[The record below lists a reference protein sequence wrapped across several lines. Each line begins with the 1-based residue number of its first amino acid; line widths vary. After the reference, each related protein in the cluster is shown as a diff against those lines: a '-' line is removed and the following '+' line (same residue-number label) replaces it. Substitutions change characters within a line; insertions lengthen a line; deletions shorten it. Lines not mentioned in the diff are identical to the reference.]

1 MYELFVICKS
11 HKSTCYTYIHYK
23 NSKGGGMKAATLAK
37 TFGNDDFPIKLMKNT
52 KPRGTLSMISMSL
65 YCENKI

>member
-1 MYELFVICKS
+1 
-11 HKSTCYTYIHYK
+11 
-23 NSKGGGMKAATLAK
+23 MKAATLAK